1 MAEGWARHLEG
12 DRVEASSAGIEARG
26 LDPRAVR
33 VMREVGIDIASQRST
48 SLGELDLEG
57 FDWVVTVCSDADQRC
72 PALGGSTR
80 RIHVGFDDP
89 PRLAAA
95 AATEEAA
102 LAHYRRVRDE
112 IRRLVETLPQRIG
125 AGP

>member
-12 DRVEASSAGIEARG
+12 QRVEASSAGIEARG

-33 VMREVGIDIASQRST
+33 VMREAGIDIASQRST
-48 SLGELDLEG
+48 SLDELDLEG

-80 RIHVGFDDP
+80 RIHAGFDDP

>member
-12 DRVEASSAGIEARG
+12 QRVEASSAGIEARG
-26 LDPRAVR
+26 LDTRAVR
-33 VMREVGIDIASQRST
+33 VMREAGIDIASQRST
-48 SLGELDLEG
+48 SLDELDLEG

-80 RIHVGFDDP
+80 RIHAGFDDP

-112 IRRLVETLPQRIG
+112 IRRLVETLPERIG